1 VTLTTA
7 LALTLLV
14 GLPLVLLAAGV
25 LWQAYMLATRSSEP
39 ATDPTD
45 AALRAMATASV
56 DDLLLE
62 IQRAID
68 ELQGQVSSQRR
79 TLEGLLSAPTPA
91 PLATATAAAAPPAAA
106 APIAPTAPSPIAPA
120 PRANLTST
128 PAAAER
134 VPSTSVPTT
143 LHLQLDQLLAEGL
156 SDRAIA
162 RRLQVGLEEV
172 RMARSLRGRP

>member
-1 VTLTTA
+1 MTLSTA

-25 LWQAYMLATRSSEP
+25 LWQAYLLATRQPEAP
-39 ATDPTD
+39 AVDPTD

-79 TLEGLLSAPTPA
+79 TLEGLMSAPAPA
-91 PLATATAAAAPPAAA
+91 PLATAVAAPAAA
-106 APIAPTAPSPIAPA
+106 APTPAPA
-120 PRANLTST
+120 PAPTPPVAPVAPPPASAPMAAASST
-128 PAAAER
+128 AER
-134 VPSTSVPTT
+134 VPTS

>member
-25 LWQAYMLATRSSEP
+25 LWQAYLLATRSTEA

-79 TLEGLLSAPTPA
+79 TIESLLSAPA
-91 PLATATAAAAPPAAA
+91 PLATAAATPAPTVAAAMPAAPALAPAAPAAA
-106 APIAPTAPSPIAPA
+106 MSAPA
-120 PRANLTST
+120 TADR
-128 PAAAER
+128 
-134 VPSTSVPTT
+134 VPTT
-143 LHLQLDQLLAEGL
+143 LHMQLDQLLAEGL

>member
-1 VTLTTA
+1 MTLTTA

-14 GLPLVLLAAGV
+14 GLPLILLAAGV
-25 LWQAYMLATRSSEP
+25 LWQAYLLATRASQP

-45 AALRAMATASV
+45 AALRLMATASA

-68 ELQGQVSSQRR
+68 DLKGQVSSQRR
-79 TLEGLLSAPTPA
+79 TLDGLLNAPRPMVPA
-91 PLATATAAAAPPAAA
+91 PATTAPAPSAAPP
-106 APIAPTAPSPIAPA
+106 PPPTAPSMP
-120 PRANLTST
+120 ST
-128 PAAAER
+128 PER
-134 VPSTSVPTT
+134 VPST

>member
-25 LWQAYMLATRSSEP
+25 LWQAYLLATRPTEP

-79 TLEGLLSAPTPA
+79 TIEGLLNAPSLAPMPAAVEKAAPA
-91 PLATATAAAAPPAAA
+91 PPAAPPAPPTAA
-106 APIAPTAPSPIAPA
+106 ATPVAHARPA
-120 PRANLTST
+120 T
-128 PAAAER
+128 PER
-134 VPSTSVPTT
+134 VPTS